1 MPRSSPSEYDKA
13 HVEDI
18 IRGDGDWFGAK
29 LIRLI
34 RDADADNRETLR
46 EAYPEHVQ
54 AFEEWYAGTHQS
66 MDSVVFKDEIT
77 DLYDEIMRVAPHT
90 RSAVEERFIEFVGG
104 ELAAEVERTSR
115 ERD

>member
-34 RDADADNRETLR
+34 RDADADNREALR
-46 EAYPEHVQ
+46 EAYPEHVA
-54 AFEEWYAGTHQS
+54 AFEAWYDGTQS
-66 MDSVVFKDEIT
+66 TESAIFKDEIT

-90 RSAVEERFIEFVGG
+90 RSEAEEAFIEFVGG